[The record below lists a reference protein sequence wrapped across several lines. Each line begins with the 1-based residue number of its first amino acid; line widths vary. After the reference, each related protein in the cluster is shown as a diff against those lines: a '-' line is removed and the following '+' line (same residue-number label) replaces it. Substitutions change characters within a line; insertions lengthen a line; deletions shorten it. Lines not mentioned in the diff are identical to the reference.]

1 MSTKYTV
8 YIGVGSNLGNRA
20 ENCLRG
26 IEAIDRARGCYVDR
40 HSPLYETE
48 PVGYEDQR
56 WFVNGAVK
64 TRTYLD
70 PEGLLARLRSIEQEL
85 GRKPTGIPFGP
96 RVLDF
101 DILLFE
107 DLIIKIEHLTI
118 PHPELHK
125 RRFVLKPLAD
135 IAPDI
140 VHPVLKEKVLTLLGN
155 LKDDGKSVVPYSCDS
170 LF

>member
-1 MSTKYTV
+1 
-8 YIGVGSNLGNRA
+8 
-20 ENCLRG
+20 
-26 IEAIDRARGCYVDR
+26 
-40 HSPLYETE
+40 LYETA
-48 PVGYEDQR
+48 PVGYEDQG

-64 TRTYLD
+64 IRTYLD
-70 PEGLLARLRSIEQEL
+70 PEGLLARLRSIEKEL
-85 GRKPTGIPFGP
+85 GRKPTGTPFGP

-107 DLIIKIEHLTI
+107 DLIIKTEHLTI

-140 VHPVLKEKVLTLLGN
+140 VHPVLKETILTLLAN
-155 LKDDGKSVVPYSCDS
+155 LKDDGKAIVPYSCDS

>member
-1 MSTKYTV
+1 VDACTKHTV
-8 YIGVGSNLGNRA
+8 YIGVGSNLGDRA
-20 ENCLRG
+20 GNCIRG
-26 IEAIDRARGCYVDR
+26 IEAIDRLKECRVEKR
-40 HSPLYETE
+40 SPLYETE
-48 PVGYEDQR
+48 PVGYEEQG
-56 WFVNGAVK
+56 WFVNGVVK
-64 TRTYLD
+64 IRTDLE
-70 PEGLLARLRSIEQEL
+70 PVILLERLRSIEREL

-107 DLIIKIEHLTI
+107 DIIIKTEKLTV

-140 VHPVLKEKVLTLLGN
+140 VHPVLKERIITLLEN
-155 LKDDGKSVVPYSCDS
+155 LKDDGKSVFPYSCD
-170 LF
+170 

>member
-1 MSTKYTV
+1 MSHV
-8 YIGVGSNLGNRA
+8 AYIGVGSNLGDRA
-20 ENCLRG
+20 ENCMKG
-26 IEAIDRARGCYVDR
+26 IEAIDRSQGCCVEKR
-40 HSPLYETE
+40 SPLYETE
-48 PVGYEDQR
+48 PVGYEEQG
-56 WFVNGAVK
+56 WFVNGVVK
-64 TRTYLD
+64 LSTDLE
-70 PEGLLARLRSIEQEL
+70 PVILLERLRSIEREL

-107 DLIIKIEHLTI
+107 DIIIKTEKLTV

-140 VHPVLKEKVLTLLGN
+140 VHPVLKERIITLLEN
-155 LKDDGKSVVPYSCDS
+155 LKDDGKSVVPYSCD
-170 LF
+170 

>member
-1 MSTKYTV
+1 MES
-8 YIGVGSNLGNRA
+8 
-20 ENCLRG
+20 CQRG
-26 IEAIDRARGCYVDR
+26 IAAMDRSRGCDVDR

-48 PVGYEDQR
+48 PVGYADQG
-56 WFVNGAVK
+56 WFVNGVVRI
-64 TRTYLD
+64 RTYLD
-70 PEGLLARLRSIEQEL
+70 PEGLLTQLRSIEKEL

-107 DLIIKIEHLTI
+107 DLVIKTEHLTI

-140 VHPVLKEKVLTLLGN
+140 VHPVLKETILTLLAH
-155 LKDDGKSVVPYSCDS
+155 LKDDGKAVVPY
-170 LF
+170 